1 MKGLVIY
8 STQKSATRRVAEA
21 IFDELLLDKEMATL
35 DNVPKNLRDYDI
47 IFVGFWMEADSPTAE
62 GAAFLQ
68 SIEDMNVA
76 LFGAMDAVPTTEA
89 ARNCLHRNRELLPK
103 NNTFLGGFICQAQKD
118 ANQVAKPT
126 QGDIWGARVFARE
139 MYYSLRS

>member
-8 STQKSATRRVAEA
+8 SAQKSATRRVADA

-35 DNVPKNLRDYDI
+35 DDIPKNIRDYDI
-47 IFVGFWMEADSPTAE
+47 IFVGVWMEQGSPAAE

-76 LFGAMDAVPTTEA
+76 LFGVMDAAPTTEE
-89 ARNCLHRNRELLPK
+89 ARDCLHRNRELLPK
-103 NNTFLGGFICQAQKD
+103 NNTFLGGFICQAKKD
-118 ANQVAKPT
+118 ANQAAQPT
-126 QGDIWGARVFARE
+126 AGDIWGAKMFARE